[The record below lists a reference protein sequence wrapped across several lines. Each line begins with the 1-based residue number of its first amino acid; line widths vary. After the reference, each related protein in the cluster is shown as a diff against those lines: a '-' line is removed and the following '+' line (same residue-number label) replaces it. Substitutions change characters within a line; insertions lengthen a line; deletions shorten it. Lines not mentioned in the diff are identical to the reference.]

1 MKETGREDEKF
12 QPEEFAALL
21 ERLEKME
28 LQHRKKLEKWKTLE
42 KIQEVKAR
50 LEQNK
55 KMDKSQQCMAHLQRI
70 VETGEATE
78 DTYDKMC
85 DIKNSTRERVQDFI
99 ERAPKYDG
107 NPETMFEW

>member
-1 MKETGREDEKF
+1 
-12 QPEEFAALL
+12 
-21 ERLEKME
+21 ME

-99 ERAPKYDG
+99 ERAPKYVG
-107 NPETMFEW
+107 NPETMFMVRKLGNLSA